1 MAYTDGH
8 TTPISLAE
16 FRYRFGEE
24 PTPEQVQSY
33 LLNHA
38 SEAGRPISVDGSH
51 QQEAPS
57 YGEEFWETSFSI
69 VKESEIGTIA
79 AEPTSLIDVAVSA
92 TTKRFVDLPDAL
104 RRSLV
109 PIVEVY
115 KTFTKE
121 EQGREVQVDLR
132 LRTDPNNNGVNR
144 VDLEAIDFIRKGGN
158 PAEVDTNIEFN
169 IRLSARELGFYFVK
183 QYPKSEQ
190 GGDDEFTLD
199 RERIGVAW
207 IDLIKIDPGR
217 ELQVGEVGNS
227 ELVINEADT
236 RMKVLLGYATP
247 TIKPAGMDDDVW
259 KEWKNIIASQKEAF
273 YLNLSQHQFDF
284 KASGEVSLS
293 IDFIASGNG
302 RMLVPEA
309 DILLG
314 PRLNQRLRDVNKEL
328 KIAKSRLDIPGLDQE
343 AYESEAQY
351 KTCIDELKEQV
362 SGITGSLETQRDHL
376 INLTHRRLINQI
388 TLGVGEVQHEVTSMF
403 DPSHRFT
410 NVTRIRQIGWKDD
423 AAAIFIT
430 YKQTWEQHMMR
441 SSLETSDYIY
451 FGDIIEAGIEVL
463 AENGLIGE
471 SKDPNT
477 IAQDSSYLYQIP
489 NQHTKQF
496 VFPFSNF
503 PSDDSRRVQTI
514 KKYGGFVLGDITY
527 QKPEGGSFTQSLL
540 KLPISWKLF
549 KEWWDNKVGSK
560 TVWFFRDFI
569 TELVTDFL
577 STSVFSAEV
586 YGEGA
591 EHDEIEF
598 PKFSVV
604 SIPVPS
610 SLVARFVTNNT
621 SSTIATEDFQQVIED
636 ANTPIEAERDN
647 APAIEQ
653 SPDADLSSLLVIRQ
667 VRYSNARVSPHAPRL
682 LWGQSTRGILETVS
696 FQREDIPGYAEAR
709 LFSDRGSVSNNMMLN
724 EKYNTSLELIG
735 NTAFLP
741 GCQLYLDPRPLDLGF
756 ADERGSY
763 ARSLGMGGLYI
774 VNYVEHQMDFIEKSW
789 KTTLDTKWE
798 SFGDGAG
805 GDNTATDARCLTAA
819 QRVRSLAGLD
829 ATLDENVVDLPD
841 ASEEP
846 VVQVPNADLDGDGT
860 ITAEEQ
866 RILDAFVAGLEEP

>member
-1 MAYTDGH
+1 MAYADNH
-8 TTPISLAE
+8 VNPISLAE
-16 FRYRFGEE
+16 FNYQNNEE
-24 PTPEQVQSY
+24 PTPAQVQSY

-38 SEAGRPISVDGSH
+38 SEAGRPISPDGTH
-51 QQEAPS
+51 QTEAPTGGS
-57 YGEEFWETSFSI
+57 SFWEPSFSI

-92 TTKRFVDLPDAL
+92 TTKKFVDLPDAL

-109 PIVEVY
+109 PIAKVY

-121 EQGREVQVDLR
+121 EQGAEVQVDLR
-132 LRTDPNNNGVNR
+132 LRTDPSGNGVNR

-190 GGDDEFTLD
+190 GGDDEFTTD
-199 RERIGVAW
+199 RESIGVAW

-217 ELQVGEVGNS
+217 ELQIGEVGND

-236 RMKVLLGYATP
+236 RMKVLLGYAAP
-247 TIKPAGMDDDVW
+247 TIKPAGMDDNVW
-259 KEWKNIIASQKEAF
+259 NDWKNIIASQREVF
-273 YLNLSQHQFDF
+273 YLNLSKHKFDF

-314 PRLNQRLRDVNKEL
+314 PRLNQRLRDVNKDL
-328 KIAKSRLDIPGLDQE
+328 KIAKARLDIPGLDQE

-351 KTCIDELKEQV
+351 KTCIDGLKEQV

-376 INLTHRRLINQI
+376 ISLTHRRLINQI
-388 TLGVGEVQHEVTSMF
+388 QLGTNEVQHDATSMF
-403 DPSHRFT
+403 VPTHT
-410 NVTRIRQIGWKDD
+410 NVTRIRQIGWKADS
-423 AAAIFIT
+423 AAIFIT
-430 YKQTWEQHMMR
+430 YKQTWEQAMR
-441 SSLETSDYIY
+441 RSTLETSDYIY
-451 FGDIIEAGIEVL
+451 FGDIVEAALEVL

-471 SKDPNT
+471 DKDPN
-477 IAQDSSYLYQIP
+477 IIGQDSGYLHEIL

-514 KKYGGFVLGDITY
+514 KKYGGFVLGDVTY
-527 QKPEGGSFTQSLL
+527 EKPEGGRFTQSLL
-540 KLPISWKLF
+540 KLPISFKLF
-549 KEWWDNKVGSK
+549 YEWWNSKVGSK
-560 TVWFFRDFI
+560 TVWFFRDFLSA
-569 TELVTDFL
+569 LVTDFL

-610 SLVARFVTNNT
+610 NLVTRFVTDNT
-621 SSTIATEDFQQVIED
+621 SSTIATSDFQECIED
-636 ANTPIEAERDN
+636 ADTPIEAEPGDI
-647 APAIEQ
+647 PAIEQ
-653 SPDADLSSLLVIRQ
+653 SPEIDLSSLLIIRQ
-667 VRYSNARVSPHAPRL
+667 VRYSNARISPHAPRL
-682 LWGQSTRGILETVS
+682 LWGQSTRGILESVS
-696 FQREDIPGYAEAR
+696 FQREDVPGYAEAR

-724 EKYNTSLELIG
+724 EKYNTSLEMVG

-756 ADERGSY
+756 ADQQGSY

-805 GDNTATDARCLTAA
+805 GDNTATDVRCRTAA

-846 VVQVPNADLDGDGT
+846 VVQEPNADLDGDGI
-860 ITAEEQ
+860 ITDEEQ
-866 RILDAFVAGLEEP
+866 QILDAFLAGFDE